1 MEGYG
6 QILVIIFI
14 FMLIHLCLSLMI
26 GIAKIKKDWNKHKC
40 NPGIMPFASVF
51 GKDTVTNFNE
61 CIKTQQADFMQI
73 FLQPIYQSLSF
84 FAKNGALFT
93 SLFEDAKLFG
103 LDNQNQTSNLSDSI
117 VTRFNSVTNEMEF
130 LFTNFK
136 DTFGKVSGLI
146 INLFNIVKA
155 SVGTAEASSREI
167 FGTIVRVVT

>member
-14 FMLIHLCLSLMI
+14 FMIIHLSLSLMI
-26 GIAKIKKDWNKHKC
+26 GITKIDKNWDKYKC
-40 NPGIMPFASVF
+40 NPGVMPFASVF
-51 GKDTVTNFNE
+51 GKDTVSNFNE

-73 FLQPIYQSLSF
+73 FLEPIYKSLEF

-103 LDNQNQTSNLSDSI
+103 LENQSEISNLSNTI
-117 VTRFNSVTNEMEF
+117 KTRFNSVTNEMKF
-130 LFTNFK
+130 LFTRFK

-146 INLFNIVKA
+146 INLFNIVRVSVETA
-155 SVGTAEASSREI
+155 SAANKEI
-167 FGTIVRVVT
+167 FGTIIRAVT